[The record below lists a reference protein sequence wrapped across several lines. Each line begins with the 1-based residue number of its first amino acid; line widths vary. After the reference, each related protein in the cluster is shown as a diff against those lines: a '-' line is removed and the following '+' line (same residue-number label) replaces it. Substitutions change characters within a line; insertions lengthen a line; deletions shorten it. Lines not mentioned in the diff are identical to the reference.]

1 MSVATRALTG
11 LGAGPVPVAPPH
23 ASPLRRNLLALL
35 GAVVVLAVAGRIIEL
50 RPLELVRDVGNIGQF
65 LKGYLNPSFA
75 HVGEY
80 AWQCVVTVCIALWG
94 TVLAAAIAVPLGLL
108 GARNLAPHPVVYL
121 AARRV
126 MDVLRAVNE
135 FVFAL
140 MFVTAVGLGPFA
152 GMLALG
158 MHTGGVLGKLLSE
171 TIEAIDPG
179 QLEGV
184 AAVGAGRAP
193 RDRLRRGAAGDAQL
207 PVLHPAP
214 LRVGHPLRLGHRHG
228 RRWRHRLLPVGHHPR
243 LQRPRG
249 GHGDPAHRR
258 HGHVRRRRVRPGSG
272 AWRSRHAFVPERSWF
287 MRMLRLLGLAALV
300 VLSLVA
306 GAPAQDAS
314 WPKELTFALLS
325 TENAAE
331 VTRRWGPII
340 AQLEKD
346 LRVRVK
352 HVTATDYRGTIEALK
367 FKKAEIGHLG
377 PKSYVEASNNNYAN
391 VEPIA
396 QLQLAN
402 GSLGYRSCL
411 IVHADSDLFSPEDT
425 AGKTFAFNDPNSTS
439 GYLVPSTF
447 FMMEMGIDPQKH
459 FSQGDLLG
467 LARGLDPGRRQQKV
481 DVASTNLPDLQ
492 QLTRENKV
500 PRGAL
505 RVIWVSKLI
514 PNDPDRR
521 PQGPAGRA

>member
-1 MSVATRALTG
+1 
-11 LGAGPVPVAPPH
+11 
-23 ASPLRRNLLALL
+23 
-35 GAVVVLAVAGRIIEL
+35 
-50 RPLELVRDVGNIGQF
+50 
-65 LKGYLNPSFA
+65 
-75 HVGEY
+75 
-80 AWQCVVTVCIALWG
+80 
-94 TVLAAAIAVPLGLL
+94 
-108 GARNLAPHPVVYL
+108 
-121 AARRV
+121 
-126 MDVLRAVNE
+126 
-135 FVFAL
+135 
-140 MFVTAVGLGPFA
+140 
-152 GMLALG
+152 
-158 MHTGGVLGKLLSE
+158 
-171 TIEAIDPG
+171 
-179 QLEGV
+179 
-184 AAVGAGRAP
+184 
-193 RDRLRRGAAGDAQL
+193 
-207 PVLHPAP
+207 
-214 LRVGHPLRLGHRHG
+214 
-228 RRWRHRLLPVGHHPR
+228 
-243 LQRPRG
+243 
-249 GHGDPAHRR
+249 
-258 HGHVRRRRVRPGSG
+258 
-272 AWRSRHAFVPERSWF
+272 

-346 LRVRVK
+346 LRVRIK

-377 PKSYVEASNNNYAN
+377 PKSYVEASTNNYAN
-391 VEPIA
+391 VEPMA

-439 GYLVPSTF
+439 GYLVPSSF
-447 FMMEMGIDPQKH
+447 FMTEMGIDPQKH
-459 FSQGDLLG
+459 FGKVIFSGSHEASI
-467 LARGLDPGRRQQKV
+467 LAVANRKV
-481 DVASTNLPDLQ
+481 EVASTNLPDLQ

-514 PNDPDRR
+514 PNDPVVVRKDLPPSLKAAIQESLVSMKSRT
-521 PQGPAGRA
+521 PEAFKDIGAWVGGFVPADDAKYQVIRDLNETAKRLKAAK